1 MAKPYSFKYMIKTIF
16 LLCMVLILAGCTAF
30 SDIKNEVTSAVFGS
44 DPVNPPAEL
53 EDITPTSTIKVDWSI
68 GLGKMDRF
76 AFSPAIQND
85 FVYACSHEGD
95 VYQLDAKTG
104 KAVWHTELKIPLS
117 GGVGV
122 GGGLILV
129 GSTKGQLIAL
139 NTSGKKVWGANLS
152 SEIQGAPRY
161 FNDLVIVRTSDQ
173 HIYGIDAVD
182 GRKKWVFERN
192 TPSLALKTNAGI
204 VVDGGAVYAGFP
216 GGKMV
221 AIRADNGKMIWES
234 TIAQPKGVTEIER
247 IADVTSLPYVD
258 GPLVYAV
265 AFQGRVAAI
274 DRKSGKMVWNRDI
287 SSYAG
292 LTYAED
298 KIYVSHALGS
308 VYSLAYNNGKTFWRQ
323 GSLAY
328 RNLTA
333 PLLVGN
339 VVAVGD
345 IEGYIHLLSK
355 EDGKFVGRSQ
365 LGSDAISEITL
376 GSQSNQLIVQTRGGQ
391 LYAVSVK

>member
-1 MAKPYSFKYMIKTIF
+1 MMKFKKTFF
-16 LLCMVLILAGCTAF
+16 LISVVLITASCTAIT
-30 SDIKNEVTSAVFGS
+30 DLKTEITSSVLGR

-53 EDITPTSTIKVDWSI
+53 EDIASTVTTKVDWSV
-68 GLGKMDRF
+68 GLGNMGRF
-76 AFSPAIQND
+76 SFTPAIQSD
-85 FVYACSHEGD
+85 YVYACSHEGG
-95 VYQLDAKTG
+95 VYQLDAKSG
-104 KAVWHTELKIPLS
+104 KTLWHTEMDVPLS

-122 GGGLILV
+122 GGGLVLV
-129 GSTKGQLIAL
+129 GSSKGQLIAL
-139 NTSGKKVWGANLS
+139 NISGKKVWSSNLS
-152 SEIQGAPRY
+152 SEIQGVPRY
-161 FNDLVIVRTSDQ
+161 FNDLVIVRTTDQ
-173 HIYGIDAVD
+173 HIYGIDSVD

-247 IADVTSLPYVD
+247 IADITSLPFVD

-265 AFQGRVAAI
+265 AYQGKVAAI
-274 DRKSGKMVWNRDI
+274 DRKTGKVLWNRDI
-287 SSYAG
+287 SSYSG
-292 LTYAED
+292 LSFADD

-308 VYSLAYNNGKTFWRQ
+308 VYSLDYNNGKTFWRQ
-323 GSLAY
+323 GNLAY
-328 RNLTA
+328 RNLTL

-345 IEGYIHLLSK
+345 IEGYLHLMSK
-355 EDGKFVGRSQ
+355 EDGKFVGRIQ
-365 LGSDAISEITL
+365 LGSDAISEIAL
-376 GSQSNQLIVQTRGGQ
+376 GSQKNQLLAQTRAGH
-391 LYAVSVK
+391 LYAVTIQ

>member
-1 MAKPYSFKYMIKTIF
+1 MMNIKKTI
-16 LLCMVLILAGCTAF
+16 LVLGVVFITAGCTAITDLKTEI
-30 SDIKNEVTSAVFGS
+30 SDRVLGRE
-44 DPVNPPAEL
+44 PVNPPAEL
-53 EDITPTSTIKVDWSI
+53 EDITPTVSTKVDWSL
-68 GLGKMDRF
+68 GLGKMGRF
-76 AFSPAIQND
+76 SFSPAVQSD
-85 FVYACSHEGD
+85 FVYACSNEGD

-104 KAVWHTELKIPLS
+104 KSLWHTELDIPLS

-122 GGGLILV
+122 GGGLVLI
-129 GSTKGQLIAL
+129 GSSKGQLIAL
-139 NTSGKKVWGANLS
+139 NNSGKKVWSSNLS
-152 SEIQGAPRY
+152 SEIQGVPRY

-192 TPSLALKTNAGI
+192 TPSLALKTYAGI

-221 AIRADNGKMIWES
+221 AIRADNGKMIWE
-234 TIAQPKGVTEIER
+234 TTVAQPKGVTEIER
-247 IADVTSLPYVD
+247 IADVTSLPFVD

-265 AFQGRVAAI
+265 AYQGRVTAI
-274 DRKSGKMVWNRDI
+274 DRKTGQSLWNRDI
-287 SSYAG
+287 SSYSG
-292 LTYAED
+292 LTSADD

-308 VYSLAYNNGKTFWRQ
+308 VYSLDYNNGKTFWRQ
-323 GSLAY
+323 GNLAY

-333 PLLVGN
+333 PLLVGS
-339 VVAVGD
+339 VVVVGD
-345 IEGYIHLLSK
+345 LEGYVHLLSK

-376 GSQSNQLIVQTRGGQ
+376 GTQSNQFLAQTRGGQ
-391 LYAVSVK
+391 LYAVSIK